1 VSVAWGFA
9 ALLGIWVGDL
19 GKIWRINNKQRMSH
33 NYMVKRK
40 DMERIDTKTIQI
52 VIGGTV
58 VACLFLANVVPNVF
72 SLWVLL
78 PLIVIYAR
86 TIVAGRKGK
95 KRHIAAVVGFLI
107 PVVPLMWF
115 VHIQWY
121 FDINGA
127 ATGSSTSVLIF
138 AVLPVYC
145 FILGVFGYA
154 IGYAVGSK

>member
-1 VSVAWGFA
+1 MPHTATLSV
-9 ALLGIWVGDL
+9 
-19 GKIWRINNKQRMSH
+19 
-33 NYMVKRK
+33 K
-40 DMERIDTKTIQI
+40 DMERIDTKVIQV
-52 VIGGTV
+52 VIGVTA

-72 SLWVLL
+72 SIWVLL

-86 TIVAGRKGK
+86 TIFAGKRGN

-115 VHIQWY
+115 IHIQWY

-127 ATGSSTSVLIF
+127 ATGSSTSALIF

-145 FILGVFGYA
+145 FILGAIGYA
-154 IGYAVGSK
+154 IGYAVGQK